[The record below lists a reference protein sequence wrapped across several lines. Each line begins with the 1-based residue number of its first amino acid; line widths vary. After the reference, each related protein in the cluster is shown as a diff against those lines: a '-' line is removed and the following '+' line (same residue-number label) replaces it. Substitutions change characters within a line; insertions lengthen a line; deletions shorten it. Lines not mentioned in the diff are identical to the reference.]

1 MLLVDDILL
10 FPAHGLL
17 WVFRTVS
24 QAAEEEIA
32 GQADALKTELRDL
45 YMMLETGTISEEEYD
60 IREKALLDRLET
72 VHLEEE

>member
-10 FPAHGLL
+10 FPARGIL
-17 WVFRTVS
+17 WVFRTVG

-32 GQADALKTELRDL
+32 GEAEALKAQLRDL
-45 YMMLETGTISEEEYD
+45 YMMVETGTISEDEYD

-72 VHLEEE
+72 VRPEEE

>member
-10 FPAHGLL
+10 FPARGLL
-17 WVFRTVS
+17 WVFRAVG

-32 GQADALKTELRDL
+32 GEAEVLKAELREL
-45 YMMLETGTISEEEYD
+45 YMLLETGTISEDEYD

-72 VHLEEE
+72 VRPEEE